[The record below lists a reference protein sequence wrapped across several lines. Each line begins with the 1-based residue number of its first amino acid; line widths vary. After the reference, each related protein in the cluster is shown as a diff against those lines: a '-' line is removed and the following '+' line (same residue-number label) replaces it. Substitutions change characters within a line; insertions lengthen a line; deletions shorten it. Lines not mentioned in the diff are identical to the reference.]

1 MGAFHTS
8 EMFDRT
14 PVLFRSGGNFPDIG
28 QNPIRVCAVLT
39 VDLFNQVQVLEVVPV
54 ESQVVPSPDI
64 RDPVKREADP
74 LIKTANQIQKGDGDQ
89 AGINDR
95 GGQ

>member
-1 MGAFHTS
+1 M
-8 EMFDRT
+8 
-14 PVLFRSGGNFPDIG
+14 
-28 QNPIRVCAVLT
+28 
-39 VDLFNQVQVLEVVPV
+39 VPV
-54 ESQVVPSPDI
+54 ESQVVPSSDI